1 MKNLSEISSAI
12 AKEHGMTNAKALSV
26 VRSVFRHMT
35 NGLIGITPDSRD
47 RVSIAEFG
55 NFAVKKTSAR
65 QVKSLKTGE
74 MVDVPANV
82 RITFKATDSL
92 RKSVLEGKPLEAAPA
107 EAAQVAETAAKE
119 QAEVDI
125 TEIPDLNI

>member
-26 VRSVFRHMT
+26 VRSVFRHVT
-35 NGLIGITPDSRD
+35 NGLISLEADSRD

-55 NFAVKKTSAR
+55 NFAVKKTAAR

-82 RITFKATDSL
+82 RISFKATDYL
-92 RKSVLEGKPLEAAPA
+92 RKVVGEGKPIEEAAAAA
-107 EAAQVAETAAKE
+107 EPEVENSETNDDK
-119 QAEVDI
+119 
-125 TEIPDLNI
+125 IPDLDL